1 MLGNL
6 RGWIIS
12 AAIVGCFGL
21 LIFKFGRPG
30 TVSESTGQL
39 VKMTAAT
46 RLPTDPTP
54 LVADGTEECNAGD
67 LYRQAMDDYKA
78 NAQQYERVLRI
89 QGPPFREAAQQL
101 KGVQAV
107 LEAAKCSKM
116 DLYASRPK
124 EVANYERSRPGLDA
138 IQIVGQIVNRL
149 AASLAKDDP
158 KRANEYAE
166 ALFLL
171 GRRLYEER
179 VVFQEYTVGVDL
191 MANAA
196 NTMAKQT
203 LADDKPRAEQMAEFV
218 KNVQSYTGDNLAD
231 LWMKINQTEE
241 AGKPLPVPGDI
252 FDVATNPN
260 VDPMWRT
267 EAALKLGRMR
277 WMKSV
282 TAADQKGAN
291 RTLKQLADDSS
302 APLSVRA
309 AAAAGRDLTVEKF
322 RTY

>member
-12 AAIVGCFGL
+12 LAIALFFGV
-21 LIFKFGRPG
+21 IIYTQGRPG

-39 VKMTAAT
+39 VKLTAAT
-46 RLPTDPTP
+46 KLPTDPRP
-54 LVADGTEECNAGD
+54 LVADGTEDCNAGD
-67 LYRQAMDDYKA
+67 LYRQAIDDYMGNKGE
-78 NAQQYERVLRI
+78 YERVLRI
-89 QGPPFREAAQQL
+89 QGPQFRQAAQQL
-101 KGVQAV
+101 KGVQ
-107 LEAAKCSKM
+107 LILDAARCSRM
-116 DLYASRPK
+116 DLYASKPK
-124 EVANYERSRPGLDA
+124 EVANYERSRPGIEAL
-138 IQIVGQIVNRL
+138 QTVGQVVNRL
-149 AASLAKDDP
+149 AASMAKEDP
-158 KRANEYAE
+158 TRATEYAE

-203 LADDKPRAEQMAEFV
+203 LADDKPRAEQMSAFV
-218 KNVQSYTGDNLAD
+218 KDVQSYTGENFTQ
-231 LWMKINQTEE
+231 LWTAISQIEE
-241 AGKPLPVPGDI
+241 TGKMLPWAGDI
-252 FDVATNPN
+252 FDVATNPS

-277 WMKSV
+277 YMASV
-282 TAADQKGAN
+282 RAADQKGAN
-291 RTLKQLADDSS
+291 RTLRQLADDPS
-302 APLSVRA
+302 APLSVRT

-322 RTY
+322 RMY

>member
-6 RGWIIS
+6 RGWMIS
-12 AAIVGCFGL
+12 LAIACFFGL
-21 LIFKFGRPG
+21 VIYTQGRPG
-30 TVSESTGQL
+30 TVSESTGKL
-39 VKMTAAT
+39 VKLTAAT
-46 RLPTDPTP
+46 KLPADPKP
-54 LVADGTEECNAGD
+54 LVADGTHDCNAGD
-67 LYRQAMDDYKA
+67 LYRQAIEDYTAKKA
-78 NAQQYERVLRI
+78 EYERVLRV

-101 KGVQAV
+101 KGVQMV
-107 LEAAKCSKM
+107 LDAAKCAKM
-116 DLYASRPK
+116 DLYASNPK
-124 EVANYERSRPGLDA
+124 DVTNYERSRPGLEA
-138 IQIVGQIVNRL
+138 LQTIGQIVNRL
-149 AASLAKDDP
+149 AASMAKEDA

-203 LADDKPRAEQMAEFV
+203 LAADEARAEQMAAFV
-218 KNVQSYTGDNLAD
+218 KDVQNYTGEHFTE
-231 LWMKINQTEE
+231 LWTKISGLEE
-241 AGKPLPVPGDI
+241 PGKMLPMPGDI

-260 VDPMWRT
+260 VDPMWRA

-282 TAADQKGAN
+282 KGADQRGAN
-291 RTLKQLADDSS
+291 HTLRLLAEDPS
-302 APLSVRA
+302 APPGVRA
-309 AAAAGRDLTVEKF
+309 AAAAGRDLT
-322 RTY
+322 

>member
-12 AAIVGCFGL
+12 AVIVGCFGL

-39 VKMTAAT
+39 VKLTAAT
-46 RLPTDPTP
+46 RLPTDPGQ

-78 NAQQYERVLRI
+78 NAQQYEKVLRI

-107 LEAAKCSKM
+107 LQAAKCSRM
-116 DLYASRPK
+116 ALYASNPK
-124 EVANYERSRPGLDA
+124 EVANYDRARPGLDA
-138 IQIVGQIVNRL
+138 IQKIGQIMNRL
-149 AASLAKDDP
+149 AASLAKEDP
-158 KRANEYAE
+158 KRAQEYAE

-179 VVFQEYTVGVDL
+179 VVFLEYTVGVDL

-203 LADDKPRAEQMAEFV
+203 LADDKARAEKMAGFA
-218 KNVQSYTGDNLAD
+218 KDVQSYTGDNLTE
-231 LWMKINQTEE
+231 LWTKISQIEE
-241 AGKPLPVPGDI
+241 TGKMLPLPGDI

-277 WMKSV
+277 WMRSV

-291 RTLKQLADDSS
+291 RTLKQLADDPS

-309 AAAAGRDLTVEKF
+309 AAVAARDLTVEKF
-322 RTY
+322 RVY